1 MAAGRAGDRRP
12 ASLPLSGKSHVPTRH
27 AQSAV
32 RAQTIDELPDTRGP
46 RFHDLRI
53 VPTFDYNSG
62 LSPYLHFGQIS
73 PLFIAL
79 EALKQGEYGTSR
91 ICTRDTDFHRSPLLT
106 VIDPLHS

>member
-53 VPTFDYNSG
+53 AS
-62 LSPYLHFGQIS
+62 LMR
-73 PLFIAL
+73 
-79 EALKQGEYGTSR
+79 EYGTSR